1 MTDQL
6 IVRIHL
12 CFQMSIANK
21 NYLGAALAGL
31 AIILFWLLGMPAWDR
46 MTLLRSAI
54 AERENILSSRAEI
67 LKKVE
72 DLNNQYRERSS
83 DVKRISSIVPNAK
96 GAAELVSMV
105 EAVSRQTGLQLIE
118 LTMGGSD
125 IQDNKEM
132 RTVFLELGLIGNY
145 PSLTTF
151 LGLLES
157 NLRLIDVFEITVSR
171 MESSGAQIVLNFR
184 VKLNAYYLNIK

>member
-1 MTDQL
+1 M
-6 IVRIHL
+6 
-12 CFQMSIANK
+12 
-21 NYLGAALAGL
+21 
-31 AIILFWLLGMPAWDR
+31 
-46 MTLLRSAI
+46 
-54 AERENILSSRAEI
+54 
-67 LKKVE
+67 E